1 MYFPK
6 KQTIAHLAR
15 DYLNPTENWI
25 HSQITSQSRFHPI
38 VLTKNLKNSSLF
50 PADVFRYRMLSDF
63 IHATN
68 FPKLIIRKLLA
79 IFERFRNWSDTAEL
93 GFYIRTI
100 KASNVKLVHAHY
112 GPTGYLA
119 IPIKLALKLPL
130 VVSFYGQ
137 DINSLPHVQ
146 PSWRWRYQKLFAIA
160 DAVIVKGPHMKQK
173 ILDLGCPAKKVHLI
187 DAGIEIDKIKFSP
200 RRPTKTPKLLIA
212 SRLVAFKGIKY
223 AIQAMPPKT
232 TLTII
237 GSGPERESLKKLIK
251 KLRLTSRVKFLPF
264 MPLHKLLATSYKHHI
279 FLCPSITT
287 NKHEQEGI
295 PTSLVQHLATGMP
308 AIATNH
314 SDIPTVIKHNHTGLL
329 VPEKDTR
336 ALSQAIIHLIQKPR
350 LWSQFAHNGRK
361 LVERE
366 FNASTQTKKRERLYA
381 RLVLRSSS

>member
-6 KQTIAHLAR
+6 KQTIAHLVR

-25 HSQITSQSRFHPI
+25 HSQITPGTRFDSL

-50 PADVFRYRMLSDF
+50 PARIFKYRLLSDYV
-63 IHATN
+63 HATN
-68 FPKLIIRKLLA
+68 FPKLILRKWLA
-79 IFERFRNWSDTAEL
+79 FIERFRNLGDTAEL

-100 KASNVKLVHAHY
+100 KENHVSLIHAHY

-119 IPIKLALKLPL
+119 IPLKLATQLPL

-137 DINSLPHVQ
+137 DVNSLPHVQ

-187 DAGIEIDKIKFSP
+187 DAGIEVDKIKFSP
-200 RRPTKTPKLLIA
+200 RLPTKNPKLLTA
-212 SRLVAFKGIKY
+212 SRLVPFKGIKY

-237 GSGPERESLKKLIK
+237 GSGPEKPALIRLTHH
-251 KLRLTSRVKFLPF
+251 LRLSRRIKFMPF
-264 MPLHKLLATSYKHHI
+264 MPLHKLLATSYKHDI

-381 RLVLRSSS
+381 RLVLRSRS